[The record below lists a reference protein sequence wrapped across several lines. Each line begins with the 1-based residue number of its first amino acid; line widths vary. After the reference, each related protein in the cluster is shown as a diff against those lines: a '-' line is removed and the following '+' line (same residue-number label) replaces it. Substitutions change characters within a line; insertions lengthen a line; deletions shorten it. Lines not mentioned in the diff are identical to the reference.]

1 MFAGGGPRRI
11 AGRVGDLEGHICGG
25 CVRFSAS
32 LPRGSRGAPAAGVA
46 ARREPLSTGHDP
58 LLGDPAVRVPHTQ
71 LALAL
76 VLIKPYR
83 IRW

>member
-1 MFAGGGPRRI
+1 MRGDPRRI
-11 AGRVGDLEGHICGG
+11 VGRVGDLEGNICGG

-46 ARREPLSTGHDP
+46 ARREPLSTAHDP
-58 LLGDPAVRVPHTQ
+58 LLGDPPVRVPHKQ

-76 VLIKPYR
+76 VLMKPYR